1 MTITFEVTA
10 RTILQISVAAILMI
24 GALISGL
31 DAIWLQFKNNHT
43 FEVYSAVIHYV
54 SDNNLA
60 EGAIAILFGCL
71 LVILGSKLWKSSI
84 NCG

>member
-31 DAIWLQFKNNHT
+31 DAIWLQFKDNHT

-54 SDNNLA
+54 SDNN